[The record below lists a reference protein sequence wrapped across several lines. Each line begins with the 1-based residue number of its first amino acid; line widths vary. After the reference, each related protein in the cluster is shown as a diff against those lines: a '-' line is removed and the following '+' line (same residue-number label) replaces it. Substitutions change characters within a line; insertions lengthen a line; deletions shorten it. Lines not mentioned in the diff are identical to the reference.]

1 MDNHRHALVQTQM
14 RAFVMTH
21 PVFSGPNGAHGP
33 LVPFPVEKEVK
44 NLDIGNAKVWTHLKF
59 IIIQVPELLVCY
71 FLVVMGILKIIEVVN
86 RVLVNL
92 WIARVFQLQI
102 NIILLLEDLP
112 VL

>member
-1 MDNHRHALVQTQM
+1 
-14 RAFVMTH
+14 MTH

-102 NIILLLEDLP
+102 NIILLLEDLL